1 MIDGPANAPERALLP
16 DRGASTLT
24 NWYLGNPHHVE
35 QFKTSDG
42 KVLRDS
48 AMQNLVPAMAAL
60 SPPAPGQITL
70 VGAYATE
77 LNPVIAANWH

>member
-1 MIDGPANAPERALLP
+1 MQVLCKIVIDGPANAPERALLP

-48 AMQNLVPAMAAL
+48 AVQNLVP
-60 SPPAPGQITL
+60 SHWRPTTQRR
-70 VGAYATE
+70 
-77 LNPVIAANWH
+77 